1 MPSFTCVTHR
11 FLKLTVKGHKGS
23 ACKRDYLAHKGTDR
37 GCSTDTYSATGE
49 IPDEP
54 FLADLL
60 LYLFQFVC
68 LI

>member
-37 GCSTDTYSATGE
+37 GCSTDTQRQEKSRMS
-49 IPDEP
+49 P
-54 FLADLL
+54 F
-60 LYLFQFVC
+60 
-68 LI
+68 